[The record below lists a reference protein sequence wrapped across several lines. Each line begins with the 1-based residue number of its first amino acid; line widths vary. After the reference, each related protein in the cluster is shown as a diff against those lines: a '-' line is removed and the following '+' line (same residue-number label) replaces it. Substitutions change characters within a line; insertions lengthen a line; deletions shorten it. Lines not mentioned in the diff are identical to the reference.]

1 MSGGIPNPLGA
12 GTLGMARLGDEQ
24 MTLSRGHTSV
34 LGVSYTISVSLHASA
49 LSVNYTV
56 QKNNVAPLLVYYLI
70 SPLSVF
76 SINGDATIIAPDQIT
91 YTPRPVTART
101 LLAGPILQ
109 GYKTMTWQWTTLQL
123 PEWQHLIS
131 FYNPQSPGVTLT
143 YPDETGTW
151 VNRQV
156 ELLPPNFGQ
165 QQTVVLEGASMTFT
179 GLLT

>member
-1 MSGGIPNPLGA
+1 MASNPNPLGV

-24 MTLSRGHTSV
+24 MTLSRGRTSV
-34 LGVSYTISVSLHASA
+34 LGVSYSISVSLHAASVA
-49 LSVNYTV
+49 VNYSV
-56 QKNNVAPLLVYYLI
+56 QKNNVTPLLVYYLI

-123 PEWQHLIS
+123 SEWQHLAS
-131 FYNPQSPGVTLT
+131 FYNAQSPGVTLT

-151 VNRQV
+151 VQRAV
-156 ELLPPNFGQ
+156 TMIPPQYGQ
-165 QQTVVLEGASMTFT
+165 QQTVVLEGMSMTFT